1 MLLYHFNFLSC
12 RSLLGTYFLSYGL
25 FGFTKDI
32 CRRRSGYVL
41 SHIRKRFSWWWKYS
55 SKWKKLTLYWP
66 VLECVGEKLLV
77 KKQVSFTF
85 LADLCLGHICSH
97 MGFFG
102 FTKYICR
109 RRSGHVLSHIR
120 KRFSWWWKCSSKW
133 KKLTLYWPVLECVGE
148 KLLVKKQVSWRTRAP
163 VRFLMK
169 DNRQGNFQVSVASKK
184 YFSFHVVPVYSESD
198 YLIFSWWGSGHQGKH
213 FEKEIRDKTSFF
225 SSFFF
230 STPRS

>member
-1 MLLYHFNFLSC
+1 MALSDFFSKSC
-12 RSLLGTYFLSYGL
+12 N
-25 FGFTKDI
+25 
-32 CRRRSGYVL
+32 VL
-41 SHIRKRFSWWWKYS
+41 SNNPTGS
-55 SKWKKLTLYWP
+55 SFFPCSSVCYYIILI
-66 VLECVGEKLLV
+66 
-77 KKQVSFTF
+77 SF
-85 LADLCLGHICSH
+85 LADLCLGNICSH

-102 FTKYICR
+102 FTKNICR

-163 VRFLMK
+163 VRFLTK

-198 YLIFSWWGSGHQGKH
+198 YLILSWWGSGNQGKH
-213 FEKEIRDKTSFF
+213 FEKVIRDKTSFC
-225 SSFFF
+225 SSF
-230 STPRS
+230 

>member
-1 MLLYHFNFLSC
+1 MLLFPSTMALKFVSDFFSKSC
-12 RSLLGTYFLSYGL
+12 N
-25 FGFTKDI
+25 
-32 CRRRSGYVL
+32 VL
-41 SHIRKRFSWWWKYS
+41 SNNPTGS
-55 SKWKKLTLYWP
+55 SFFPCSSVCYYIILI
-66 VLECVGEKLLV
+66 
-77 KKQVSFTF
+77 SF
-85 LADLCLGHICSH
+85 LADLCLGNICSH

-102 FTKYICR
+102 FTKNICR

-163 VRFLMK
+163 VRFLTK

-198 YLIFSWWGSGHQGKH
+198 YLILSWWGSGNQGKH
-213 FEKEIRDKTSFF
+213 FEKVIRDKT
-225 SSFFF
+225 FFF
-230 STPRS
+230 RLFNRKWIPTFFQINVQI